1 MDKELFASTVYRISN
16 TVNISQVSVRD
27 VVNTY
32 VDELKKSILNG
43 RSVWI
48 LGLVSVSIKDG
59 VFRDTL
65 ALTAKRVSNVTGISY
80 QTCLEICNLYLKAL
94 RNNLKSG
101 RDVSIRGICTLHVV
115 TGVDGTK
122 KIMTSISRAL
132 VSTCR
137 SINPAMTVRV
147 RTCKYLKEMIV

>member
-1 MDKELFASTVYRISN
+1 MDKELFASTVYRIIN

-65 ALTAKRVSNVTGISY
+65 ALTAKRVSNVTG
-80 QTCLEICNLYLKAL
+80 
-94 RNNLKSG
+94 KS
-101 RDVSIRGICTLHVV
+101 I
-115 TGVDGTK
+115 K
-122 KIMTSISRAL
+122 K
-132 VSTCR
+132 
-137 SINPAMTVRV
+137 
-147 RTCKYLKEMIV
+147 